1 MSGMMLPKLSFLM
14 PRPASECIARRLRG
28 LALYFACN
36 KTRITARS
44 VAKKL
49 SYRLLLF
56 EGICM
61 KTIDLRKFNI
71 IKEGIEFCVP
81 DGNTEPGLEELLPT
95 MERNEG
101 AVYWLQPKGGTV
113 EQQEACIRVNG
124 MFYALSSKVEK
135 AIFRSVRL
143 TRDFRNYERLVDGT
157 RKLVIPRRL
166 FQEKLRTSRR
176 V

>member
-1 MSGMMLPKLSFLM
+1 
-14 PRPASECIARRLRG
+14 
-28 LALYFACN
+28 
-36 KTRITARS
+36 
-44 VAKKL
+44 
-49 SYRLLLF
+49 
-56 EGICM
+56 M

-81 DGNTEPGLEELLPT
+81 DGNTEPGLDELLPT

-113 EQQEACIRVNG
+113 EQQEACIHVHG
-124 MFYALSSKVEK
+124 LFYALRSKVEK

-143 TRDFRNYERLVDGT
+143 TSDFRNYERLVDGT

>member
-1 MSGMMLPKLSFLM
+1 
-14 PRPASECIARRLRG
+14 
-28 LALYFACN
+28 
-36 KTRITARS
+36 
-44 VAKKL
+44 
-49 SYRLLLF
+49 
-56 EGICM
+56 
-61 KTIDLRKFNI
+61 
-71 IKEGIEFCVP
+71 
-81 DGNTEPGLEELLPT
+81 
-95 MERNEG
+95 
-101 AVYWLQPKGGTV
+101 V

-176 V
+176 VSAAACVPVDVVCLVAAERCCCELN

>member
-1 MSGMMLPKLSFLM
+1 
-14 PRPASECIARRLRG
+14 
-28 LALYFACN
+28 
-36 KTRITARS
+36 
-44 VAKKL
+44 
-49 SYRLLLF
+49 
-56 EGICM
+56 M

-135 AIFRSVRL
+135 AIFRRATSAT
-143 TRDFRNYERLVDGT
+143 TRDSWTARASLSSLGDFSKRSCAPHAGCDALLY
-157 RKLVIPRRL
+157 VIL
-166 FQEKLRTSRR
+166 LCKHDSLSALSAAACVLIE
-176 V
+176 

>member
-1 MSGMMLPKLSFLM
+1 MLDGLYQ
-14 PRPASECIARRLRG
+14 RR
-28 LALYFACN
+28 FH
-36 KTRITARS
+36 
-44 VAKKL
+44 KKL
-49 SYRLLLF
+49 SYLLLLS
-56 EGICM
+56 EGTCM
-61 KTIDLRKFNI
+61 KTIDLAKFNI

-81 DGNTEPGLEELLPT
+81 EPGLDDLLPT
-95 MERNEG
+95 MDRNEG

-135 AIFRSVRL
+135 AIFHSVRL
-143 TRDFRNYERLVDGT
+143 TSDFRNYERLVDGT

-176 V
+176 VSAAACVPVDVVCFITIQGWRSGLLL